1 MKKKYK
7 SLVLLIAG
15 LLSAGFVQAQDSQ
28 KSLKSF
34 KKITVSPRV
43 NLILQKGDNE
53 SLRIIYNDIPQSK
66 VNVIVKGNKLKIYL
80 DDARVVEKQ
89 VRIYNKENTQK
100 QGIYHG
106 SSITAYVTYKELKA
120 VEIRGD
126 QELRCDDE
134 IRTNKFKLKAYGETE
149 IRLASLNTKK
159 FKVSL
164 YGNNDV
170 RIKSGSADDQVYRLF
185 GDNKINTI
193 GLKSATATTRIYGEG
208 KVSISASDEVRINA
222 FGEPSIHIEG
232 TSIISKGII
241 LGHANIRVN
250 R

>member
-1 MKKKYK
+1 MKKYK
-7 SLVLLIAG
+7 SLFLLMAG

-28 KSLKSF
+28 KNLKSF

-53 SLRIIYNDIPQSK
+53 SVRIIYNDIPQSK

-89 VRIYNKENTQK
+89 VRIYKKGNTQK

-106 SSITAYVTYKELKA
+106 SSITAYVTYKELKT

-149 IRLASLNTKK
+149 IRLAALDTRK
-159 FKVSL
+159 FRVSL
-164 YGNNDV
+164 YGTNDV

-241 LGHANIRVN
+241 LGRADIRLN